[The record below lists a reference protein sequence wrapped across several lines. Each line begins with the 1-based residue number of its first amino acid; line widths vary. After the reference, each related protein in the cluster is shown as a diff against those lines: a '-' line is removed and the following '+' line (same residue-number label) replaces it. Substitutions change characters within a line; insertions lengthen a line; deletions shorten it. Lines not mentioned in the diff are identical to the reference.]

1 MNYSNYHTHSRLCD
15 GKDSLEELV
24 QKAVEL
30 GCPEIGFSGHS
41 YTAFDEGYCMS
52 VEQYREYMDEIS
64 RLREVYGGRIS
75 ILAGIEQDYYSD
87 EIPEGLDYVIGS
99 VHYVLKDGRYLS
111 VDLSE
116 EDFCSSVREH
126 YDGDYLAFAEDYY
139 RVMGDIYNKTH
150 CDIIGHFDLITK
162 FNERNR
168 LFDTHDERYVRAV
181 MSALDAID
189 ESLARNAESGEG
201 PGTVLFEI
209 NTGAMARGY
218 RTEAYPSDAIVAELF
233 RRGHQLMLNS
243 DCHNKEQLL
252 FGFDKYI

>member
-64 RLREVYGGRIS
+64 RLREVYGDRIS

-87 EIPEGLDYVIGS
+87 EIPESLDYVIGS

-116 EDFCSSVREH
+116 EDFCSSVR
-126 YDGDYLAFAEDYY
+126 
-139 RVMGDIYNKTH
+139 
-150 CDIIGHFDLITK
+150 
-162 FNERNR
+162 
-168 LFDTHDERYVRAV
+168 
-181 MSALDAID
+181 
-189 ESLARNAESGEG
+189 
-201 PGTVLFEI
+201 
-209 NTGAMARGY
+209 
-218 RTEAYPSDAIVAELF
+218 
-233 RRGHQLMLNS
+233 
-243 DCHNKEQLL
+243 
-252 FGFDKYI
+252 